1 MKKNLISVSQK
12 ERFQGQLD
20 FLDMVG
26 SIENY
31 FIEDS
36 LKELVVKN
44 NSLEV
49 IFIIPK
55 KSFNFLYL
63 KSKLY
68 KKLDELGEFDSII
81 VNSDRTLNLDLLL
94 CNYGNTRQIKLI
106 IPFLTVSLK
115 ESLIEIRRRNPKK
128 FKVNNY
134 FKKIICSLINKNIIR
149 DSNNYYCFYTPKN
162 IIKILYWRI
171 NINNSWNLGD
181 NYSPEIQ
188 VASKYSKELSI
199 KQGINSNLIKIK
211 KSINFNKIVG
221 LKDNKI
227 QYDVCFSYTPYHE
240 HKLLSK
246 IKSTTVQLKYLNE
259 IKSNGYK
266 VIISLHPKCDIKFY
280 SNFFKDFEI
289 RVGRTEDCIIESK
302 LVIAFYSSILLWAV
316 FSNKPFL
323 VLDPFDFNYN
333 FLEEMIEKKNIIKNK
348 EHLLLK
354 LKMNLNSKTDFQ
366 EHSNKFL
373 GFNINNYNQILN

>member
-26 SIENY
+26 SVENY

-55 KSFNFLYL
+55 KSFHFLYL

-106 IPFLTVSLK
+106 MPFLTVSLK

-128 FKVNNY
+128 
-134 FKKIICSLINKNIIR
+134 
-149 DSNNYYCFYTPKN
+149 
-162 IIKILYWRI
+162 
-171 NINNSWNLGD
+171 
-181 NYSPEIQ
+181 
-188 VASKYSKELSI
+188 
-199 KQGINSNLIKIK
+199 
-211 KSINFNKIVG
+211 
-221 LKDNKI
+221 
-227 QYDVCFSYTPYHE
+227 
-240 HKLLSK
+240 
-246 IKSTTVQLKYLNE
+246 
-259 IKSNGYK
+259 
-266 VIISLHPKCDIKFY
+266 
-280 SNFFKDFEI
+280 
-289 RVGRTEDCIIESK
+289 
-302 LVIAFYSSILLWAV
+302 
-316 FSNKPFL
+316 
-323 VLDPFDFNYN
+323 
-333 FLEEMIEKKNIIKNK
+333 LERNPN
-348 EHLLLK
+348 
-354 LKMNLNSKTDFQ
+354 
-366 EHSNKFL
+366 
-373 GFNINNYNQILN
+373 